1 MREYSAHKAQRIL
14 SPTMVLFPDNLPTPE
29 DTTPLSVRI
38 GRTLSA
44 TLLLPWPFA
53 LLAAVMSL
61 GDASGSL
68 WERCSSGWLGL
79 FACTSAA
86 YPLLFLLSTV
96 VSRLA
101 LKAKAVALAV
111 FAAWTPVVGMVYLA
125 WGAGFFARVYSRS

>member
-1 MREYSAHKAQRIL
+1 
-14 SPTMVLFPDNLPTPE
+14 MVLFPDTEPAPQ
-29 DTTPLSVRI
+29 DTTPRSVKI

-53 LLAAVMSL
+53 LLASVMSL
-61 GDASGSL
+61 G
-68 WERCSSGWLGL
+68 SSGGPLWQTCTSGWFGL

-101 LKAKAVALAV
+101 LKANAVALAV
-111 FAAWTPVVGMVYLA
+111 FAAWTPVVGMLYLA
-125 WGAGFFARVYSRS
+125 WGAGLFASLSGAATP